1 MKRCTAI
8 AAVRDQTRDWR
19 RAGLSQA
26 LVPTMG
32 NLHRGHLALIDEAR
46 RRADRVAASIF
57 VNPTQFGPGEDYR
70 AYPRT
75 VDQDLALLEDCGCDL
90 VLTPSVDEMYPG
102 GHRSATAVTVP
113 ELTQDLCGA
122 ARPGHF
128 AGVASVVSR
137 LFNIFRP
144 DLAVFG
150 EKDYQQLLVIRRLV
164 LDLHFGIEIV
174 GCPTVREP
182 SGLALSSR
190 NRYLSDEQR
199 TTAAAIYRTLCWVR
213 DQLMA
218 GAGADAA
225 LAAAAAA
232 RLGAAGLAP
241 EYLEIRRAAD
251 LRPAGVADR
260 DLIVLAA
267 ARLGPARLID
277 NLRVGLADG
286 ASEG

>member
-1 MKRCTAI
+1 MKRLTAV
-8 AAVRDQTRDWR
+8 AAVRALTRQWR
-19 RAGLSQA
+19 RAGLTQA

-75 VDQDLALLEDCGCDL
+75 TAQDLALLEARGCDL
-90 VLTPSVDEMYPG
+90 VLTPSVDQMYPG
-102 GHRSATAVTVP
+102 GHRSATVVTVP

-128 AGVASVVSR
+128 TGVASVVSR
-137 LFNIFRP
+137 LFNIFQP

-164 LDLHFGIEIV
+164 EDLHFGLEIV
-174 GCPTVREP
+174 GHPTVREP

-213 DQLMA
+213 DELSA
-218 GAGADAA
+218 GAGADAT
-225 LAAAAAA
+225 LAAATA
-232 RLGAAGLAP
+232 RLAAAGLVP
-241 EYLEIRRAAD
+241 EYVEIRRAAD
-251 LRPAGVADR
+251 LRPAAAADR
-260 DLIVLAA
+260 DLVVLAA

-277 NLRVGLADG
+277 NLRVGPADG
-286 ASEG
+286 DSMG